1 MNTFQ
6 ITSDVL
12 KKVWNSSDELLY
24 SVKDGKVYNACD
36 FADVEGPAGFSQSQ
50 YFLNLGYIPFASVS
64 NNEVLR
70 AYAQTINNSKIKE
83 SIEQTDDDLYTDVF
97 WKYFNLYPDMLE
109 EYKNFEEKYVLNKV
123 EKWCIDNGLK
133 YEIS

>member
-1 MNTFQ
+1 M
-6 ITSDVL
+6 
-12 KKVWNSSDELLY
+12 
-24 SVKDGKVYNACD
+24 
-36 FADVEGPAGFSQSQ
+36 
-50 YFLNLGYIPFASVS
+50 GYIPFASVS